1 MNMMVGRLLPWTI
14 AWLCATGCAAHAAR
28 PSIGT
33 LPGTAPGPSSSAA
46 PPREWNTRVALH
58 GRALTLHLSAP
69 DGPRADA
76 PLVLYASGD
85 GGWFGTAVTMFRTIG
100 ASGAP
105 VVGFSTRAFL
115 KIEQA
120 AREPL
125 TAAHVAGTYGEIL
138 AAALRAL
145 ALPPDRQV
153 VLTGWSRGASLAV
166 LAASRPE
173 VDREVTGVVAIGL
186 PRDEQLDLAPGDDD
200 EAPLATVPARPVP
213 VYALIAALAP
223 RRCAVV
229 QASHDQYLPA
239 SEARAL
245 FGPDAD
251 TRWFIEVPAK
261 NHRFAGG
268 QVAFEHAL
276 VDAVGWA
283 SGGSR

>member
-1 MNMMVGRLLPWTI
+1 MNGMRRLPFPWML
-14 AWLCATGCAAHAAR
+14 ACLCATGCAAHAPQSLTGASLSGQAR
-28 PSIGT
+28 
-33 LPGTAPGPSSSAA
+33 
-46 PPREWNTRVALH
+46 PREWNTRVELH
-58 GRALTLHLSAP
+58 GRALTLHLSEPA
-69 DGPRADA
+69 GPRVEA

-85 GGWFGTAVTMFRTIG
+85 GGWFGTAVTMFHTIG

-125 TAAHVAGTYGEIL
+125 TAAHVASTYRDIL
-138 AAALRAL
+138 AAAIRAL
-145 ALPPDRQV
+145 ALPSDRQV

-166 LAASRPE
+166 LAAGRPE
-173 VDREVTGVVAIGL
+173 VAQTVTGVVAIGL
-186 PRDEQLDLAPGDDD
+186 PRDEQLDVAPGDDD
-200 EAPLATVPARPVP
+200 LAPLATAAAAAGPVP

-229 QASHDQYLPA
+229 QASGDQYLPA

-251 TRWFIEVPAK
+251 TRWFIEVKAK
-261 NHRFAGG
+261 NHRFAGAE
-268 QVAFEHAL
+268 VAFEHAL

-283 SGGSR
+283 SGGPR